1 MPLREWATETK
12 TTEATERRIK
22 KNVGKR
28 EAKKEMKLNSL
39 SSQIRINKKSKP
51 IWQQQR

>member
-22 KNVGKR
+22 KMSENERRKKR
-28 EAKKEMKLNSL
+28 
-39 SSQIRINKKSKP
+39 
-51 IWQQQR
+51 